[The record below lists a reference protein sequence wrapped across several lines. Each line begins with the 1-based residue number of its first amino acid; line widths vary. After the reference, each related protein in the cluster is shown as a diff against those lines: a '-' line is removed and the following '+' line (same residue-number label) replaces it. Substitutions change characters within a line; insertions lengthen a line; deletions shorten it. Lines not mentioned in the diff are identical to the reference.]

1 MKYSEIITL
10 AQAGFTAQQI
20 AQMAQVEAV
29 YQPTPA
35 PQPAP
40 GRSGRATTLIEEPDG
55 TVREYIAGGGGS
67 ACSQQETVPVQQE
80 LTAQQTPDQL
90 SAILAEMQTLK
101 QTMQAQNRQN
111 AELIPPTPQSA
122 QDILSSIIAPPK
134 KNGENKKEVNT
145 I

>member
-40 GRSGRATTLIEEPDG
+40 ASVSQPAPAPAITQPAPVPAT
-55 TVREYIAGGGGS
+55 V
-67 ACSQQETVPVQQE
+67 
-80 LTAQQTPDQL
+80 QQTPDQFT
-90 SAILAEMQTLK
+90 AILAEMQTLK

-134 KNGENKKEVNT
+134 KNGEK
-145 I
+145 

>member
-20 AQMAQVEAV
+20 AQMAQVEAAS
-29 YQPTPA
+29 QPTPA
-35 PQPAP
+35 PVPQPAP
-40 GRSGRATTLIEEPDG
+40 APAITQPTPVPAT
-55 TVREYIAGGGGS
+55 V
-67 ACSQQETVPVQQE
+67 
-80 LTAQQTPDQL
+80 QQTPDQL
-90 SAILAEMQTLK
+90 TAILAEMQTLK

-134 KNGENKKEVNT
+134 TGEK
-145 I
+145 

>member
-20 AQMAQVEAV
+20 AQMAQLEAAS
-29 YQPTPA
+29 QPMPA
-35 PQPAP
+35 SVPQPAP
-40 GRSGRATTLIEEPDG
+40 APAITQPTPVPAT
-55 TVREYIAGGGGS
+55 V
-67 ACSQQETVPVQQE
+67 
-80 LTAQQTPDQL
+80 QQTPEQL
-90 SAILAEMQTLK
+90 TAILAEMQTLK

-134 KNGENKKEVNT
+134 TGEK
-145 I
+145 

>member
-20 AQMAQVEAV
+20 AQMAQVEMDS
-29 YQPTPA
+29 QPAPAPDPHPAPATQPAPAPA

-40 GRSGRATTLIEEPDG
+40 A
-55 TVREYIAGGGGS
+55 
-67 ACSQQETVPVQQE
+67 PV
-80 LTAQQTPDQL
+80 QQTPDQL

-122 QDILSSIIAPPK
+122 QDILTSIIAPPK
-134 KNGENKKEVNT
+134 TGEK
-145 I
+145 

>member
-20 AQMAQVEAV
+20 AQMAQVEAA
-29 YQPTPA
+29 TPAAA

-40 GRSGRATTLIEEPDG
+40 APAITQPTPVPAT
-55 TVREYIAGGGGS
+55 V
-67 ACSQQETVPVQQE
+67 
-80 LTAQQTPDQL
+80 QQTPDQL
-90 SAILAEMQTLK
+90 TAILAEMQTLK

-122 QDILSSIIAPPK
+122 QDILSSIIAPQK
-134 KNGENKKEVNT
+134 TGEK
-145 I
+145 

>member
-20 AQMAQVEAV
+20 AQMAQVEAA
-29 YQPTPA
+29 TPA
-35 PQPAP
+35 AVPQPAP
-40 GRSGRATTLIEEPDG
+40 APAITQPTPVPAT
-55 TVREYIAGGGGS
+55 V
-67 ACSQQETVPVQQE
+67 
-80 LTAQQTPDQL
+80 QQTPDQL
-90 SAILAEMQTLK
+90 TAILAEMQTLK

-134 KNGENKKEVNT
+134 TGEK
-145 I
+145 

>member
-20 AQMAQVEAV
+20 AQMAQAEAV
-29 YQPTPA
+29 SQPMPAPVPQPTPA
-35 PQPAP
+35 PAITQPVPQPTPAP
-40 GRSGRATTLIEEPDG
+40 AITQP
-55 TVREYIAGGGGS
+55 
-67 ACSQQETVPVQQE
+67 VPQS
-80 LTAQQTPDQL
+80 DQL
-90 SAILAEMQTLK
+90 TAILAEMQTLK

-134 KNGENKKEVNT
+134 TGEK
-145 I
+145 

>member
-20 AQMAQVEAV
+20 AQMAQVETAS
-29 YQPTPA
+29 QPAPATQPAPAPASQPAPA

-40 GRSGRATTLIEEPDG
+40 ATQP
-55 TVREYIAGGGGS
+55 A
-67 ACSQQETVPVQQE
+67 
-80 LTAQQTPDQL
+80 PDQL
-90 SAILAEMQTLK
+90 TAILAEMQTLK

-122 QDILSSIIAPPK
+122 QDILTSIIAPPK
-134 KNGENKKEVNT
+134 TGEK
-145 I
+145 

>member
-20 AQMAQVEAV
+20 AQMAQVEAAS
-29 YQPTPA
+29 QSIPEPA
-35 PQPAP
+35 PQPIPEQAP
-40 GRSGRATTLIEEPDG
+40 
-55 TVREYIAGGGGS
+55 
-67 ACSQQETVPVQQE
+67 QPV
-80 LTAQQTPDQL
+80 TAPEITQPSPAPDQL
-90 SAILAEMQTLK
+90 SAILAEVQTLK

-134 KNGENKKEVNT
+134 TGEK
-145 I
+145 